1 MARTNVDINDKL
13 IKEGLNLTH
22 MKTKKELVNYALEE
36 LVKKLKRKSILKF
49 EGKVA
54 WEGNLNDKRA
64 SRV

>member
-36 LVKKLKRKSILKF
+36 LIKKIKRKRILKF
-49 EGKVA
+49 EGTIA
-54 WEGNLNDKRA
+54 WEGDLNEMRA
-64 SRV
+64 GRV